1 MYNYLVERMYQE
13 YETVTDQNNIHFV
26 SNGKVVGTL
35 YRKEQVLNIFL
46 SASAGGVW
54 NHYGLALFVVAK
66 KYAVLNNSKVRNT
79 EAAWL
84 IGCCGTQ
91 LQYTLN
97 NPMYLDRGLPFGN
110 LRVSGM
116 ARVNNRKQ
124 PYSHITNLNPALVYP
139 VKRGG
144 KKVKNAKAYLR
155 KIYDWEYGLGY
166 QTSGSYETREFID
179 TKANKTNHTELSKI
193 RYNIIRK

>member
-66 KYAVLNNSKVRNT
+66 KYAVLNNSKVKQLGLLVAVEHNCSIH
-79 EAAWL
+79 L
-84 IGCCGTQ
+84 I
-91 LQYTLN
+91 TLC
-97 NPMYLDRGLPFGN
+97 
-110 LRVSGM
+110 
-116 ARVNNRKQ
+116 
-124 PYSHITNLNPALVYP
+124 I
-139 VKRGG
+139 
-144 KKVKNAKAYLR
+144 
-155 KIYDWEYGLGY
+155 
-166 QTSGSYETREFID
+166 
-179 TKANKTNHTELSKI
+179 
-193 RYNIIRK
+193 